1 MADEKLITEGL
12 DALDRLIG
20 LVLEE
25 ALDQALARPPTGA
38 TGRLQRLA
46 DLRQASADVVVLA
59 EGGNISASALA
70 E

>member
-1 MADEKLITEGL
+1 MADEKLIREGL
-12 DALDRLIG
+12 DALNGLIG

-25 ALDQALARPPTGA
+25 ALDQALARP
-38 TGRLQRLA
+38 GRLQRLA